1 LVIELGLHLRRDE
14 QRERGDEQLIDSE
27 ERCSCFHGVCD
38 ELAAVSFQLA
48 GKKVGRVRKS
58 EFGDESLR
66 RVCFLKDTQ
75 QDLCRIGGEFR
86 AHLGAAG
93 QKEFFEATEQRAV
106 VGGST
111 IRGGWRAEIGHDTR
125 SSRRRAPRIQALYG

>member
-1 LVIELGLHLRRDE
+1 MRRKAHGQD
-14 QRERGDEQLIDSE
+14 REREEQTIESE
-27 ERCSCFHGVCD
+27 ERGFCFHGA
-38 ELAAVSFQLA
+38 LRA
-48 GKKVGRVRKS
+48 GSWRFAVGRVRKS
-58 EFGDESLR
+58 EFGDESWR

-93 QKEFFEATEQRAV
+93 PKEFFEATEQRAV